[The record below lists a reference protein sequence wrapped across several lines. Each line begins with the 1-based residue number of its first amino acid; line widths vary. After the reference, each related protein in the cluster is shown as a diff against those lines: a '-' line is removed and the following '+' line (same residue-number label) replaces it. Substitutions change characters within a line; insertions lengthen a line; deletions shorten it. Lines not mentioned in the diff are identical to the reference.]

1 MPVQVRHGMTRCPAG
16 MVHTDESAPSGT
28 SLFRT
33 RGMRVGS
40 ERTDERGTGM
50 TGTRDDV
57 DLRVRR
63 ERERLLTVL
72 VGLEADQWRTPSL
85 CAGWTVRDLAVHLLM
100 PYELSVP
107 RFLALMAR
115 SRFRFDRAADR
126 WARSDPRSPAQVVAA
141 LRDTEH
147 RRFEA
152 GPGAPAEAPLSH
164 LVIHAQDVYRPLGVP
179 SPTDPE
185 DAGIALDQLTGRRAL
200 APGLLDGLAFAATD
214 TDWRHGTGPAVSG
227 PATALLT
234 TLAGRPA
241 ALGELTGDGVPQVRA
256 RLGSAAT

>member
-1 MPVQVRHGMTRCPAG
+1 
-16 MVHTDESAPSGT
+16 
-28 SLFRT
+28 
-33 RGMRVGS
+33 
-40 ERTDERGTGM
+40 M

-63 ERERLLTVL
+63 ERERLLAVL
-72 VGLEADQWRTPSL
+72 EGLDDAGWRTPSL
-85 CAGWTVRDLAVHLLM
+85 CTGWTVRDLVVHLLM

-115 SRFRFDRAADR
+115 SGFRFDRAADR
-126 WARSDPRSPAQVVAA
+126 WARTDDRSPADVVSA

-147 RRFEA
+147 RTFEA

-164 LVIHAQDVYRPLGVP
+164 LVIHAEDVYRPLGVP

-185 DAGIALDQLTGRRAL
+185 DAGIALGQLIGRRAL
-200 APGLLDGLAFAATD
+200 TPALLDGLAFTATD
-214 TDWRHGTGPAVSG
+214 TDWRHGTGATVSG

-241 ALGELTGDGVPQVRA
+241 ALDELTGDGVPEVRA
-256 RLGSAAT
+256 RLRAAAA

>member
-1 MPVQVRHGMTRCPAG
+1 MT
-16 MVHTDESAPSGT
+16 D
-28 SLFRT
+28 
-33 RGMRVGS
+33 
-40 ERTDERGTGM
+40 
-50 TGTRDDV
+50 TRDDV

-63 ERERLLTVL
+63 ERARLLAVL
-72 VGLEADQWRTPSL
+72 EGLDEAGWRTPSL
-85 CAGWTVRDLAVHLLM
+85 CAGWSVRDVAVHLLM

-107 RFLALMAR
+107 GFLALMVR
-115 SRFRFDRAADR
+115 SGFRFDRAADR
-126 WARSDPRSPAQVVAA
+126 WVRRDRRSPTEVVPA

-147 RRFEA
+147 RTFEA
-152 GPGAPAEAPLSH
+152 GPGAPVEAPLSH

-185 DAGIALDQLTGRRAL
+185 DAGIALGQLTGRRAL
-200 APGLLDGLAFAATD
+200 APGLLDGLAFTATD
-214 TDWRHGTGPAVSG
+214 TDWRYGSGAAVSG

-241 ALGELTGDGVPQVRA
+241 ALDDLTGEGVPEVRA